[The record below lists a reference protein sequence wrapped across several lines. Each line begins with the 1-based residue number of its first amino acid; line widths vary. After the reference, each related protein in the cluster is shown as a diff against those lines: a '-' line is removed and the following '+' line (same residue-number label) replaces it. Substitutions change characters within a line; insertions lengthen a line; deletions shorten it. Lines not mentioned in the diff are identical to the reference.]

1 MDKNILIQ
9 AQDLFFERSGRII
22 FSSVNLSLD
31 VGQIIFIKGKN
42 GSGKTS
48 LLRCLAGFSKITS
61 GKILWYGAE
70 ILPAYYSEK
79 LLISWLG
86 HLDAIK
92 GALTVKENLIFF
104 AQIWSVNMDVF
115 NESVTKLSFEKFM
128 DFPASWLSAGE
139 KRRLSLLR
147 LSFCPAKIWILDEPS
162 TFLDNENRDILIDI
176 MNTHLKNGGAIV
188 CATHD
193 DLKIPNAV
201 ELILD

>member
-48 LLRCLAGFSKITS
+48 LLRCLAGFSRITS

>member
-1 MDKNILIQ
+1 MNKKFLIQ
-9 AQDLFFERSGRII
+9 AQDLSFERSGRII
-22 FSSVNLSLD
+22 FSSLNMSLEE
-31 VGQIIFIKGKN
+31 GEIIFIKGKN

-48 LLRCLAGFSKITS
+48 LLRCLVGFSRITS

-104 AQIWSVNMDVF
+104 AQLWAVNMDVF
-115 NESVTKLSFEKFM
+115 TESVTKLSFEKFM

>member
-31 VGQIIFIKGKN
+31 AGQIIFIKGKN

-48 LLRCLAGFSKITS
+48 LLRCLAGFSRITS

-104 AQIWSVNMDVF
+104 AHIWSVNMDVF

>member
-48 LLRCLAGFSKITS
+48 LLRCLVGFSRITS

-104 AQIWSVNMDVF
+104 AHIWSVKMDVF
-115 NESVTKLSFEKFM
+115 NEAVTKLSFEKFM

>member
-48 LLRCLAGFSKITS
+48 LLRCLAGFYKITS
-61 GKILWYGAE
+61 GKILWYGTE

-176 MNTHLKNGGAIV
+176 INTHLKNGGAIV

-193 DLKIPNAV
+193 DLKIPNVV